1 MGMVKMEAPSGASGF
16 SVEGHEYE
24 VEDGHVEVLE
34 GHVGQAVD
42 HGYRVVGSS
51 VPLEGRPQMVQATM
65 SAARSVVESV
75 SDKELGAL
83 LALSED
89 DQNKFWNMFREGI
102 VGYPAELAKRA
113 AADEAADKAAEKAEQ
128 DRLAADK
135 AAADK
140 KAVEDKA
147 AAEKKA
153 AEDKAAAEKSKAK

>member
-51 VPLEGRPQMVQATM
+51 APLEGRPQMVQALVA
-65 SAARSVVESV
+65 AARSVAESV
-75 SDKELGAL
+75 TDKELGAL
-83 LALSED
+83 LALSDEN
-89 DQNKFWNMFREGI
+89 QNKFWSGFREAI
-102 VGYPAELAKRA
+102 VGFPASV
-113 AADEAADKAAEKAEQ
+113 ADEAADKAAEKAEQ

-135 AAADK
+135 KAA
-140 KAVEDKA
+140 EDKA

-153 AEDKAAAEKSKAK
+153 AEEKSKAK

>member
-1 MGMVKMEAPSGASGF
+1 MGTVKMEAPTDASGF
-16 SVEGHEYE
+16 SVEGHQYA
-24 VEDGHVEVLE
+24 VEDGHVEVLD
-34 GHVGQAVD
+34 GHVHQAME

-51 VPLEGRPQMVQATM
+51 APLEGRPQMVQAAM
-65 SAARSVVESV
+65 AAARSVVESV

-89 DQNKFWNMFREGI
+89 DQNKFWNLFREGI

-128 DRLAADK
+128 DRLAAEKK
-135 AAADK
+135 AA
-140 KAVEDKA
+140 EDKT